1 MVRQAI
7 CLRRSTA
14 RFIYLF
20 LTLFVFSN
28 VVSGQL
34 DASSNLS
41 DYKLGAGDLIE
52 ILVYGEEDLTLETRV
67 SAEGVI
73 SYPFLGELRLSGLS
87 VKSVETLIEAGL
99 KGRYLINP
107 RVTVS
112 VLEYRQFYV
121 NGEVEEP
128 GGFPFVPGLTVQKA
142 VSLAGGFTDRASRRK
157 IYIIHEGQDEMQPR
171 QVELSSPVN
180 PGDIITVHESFF

>member
-1 MVRQAI
+1 MRQAS
-7 CLRRSTA
+7 CLQDVT
-14 RFIYLF
+14 IHIF
-20 LTLFVFSN
+20 LLFVALFALPHT
-28 VVSGQL
+28 VFGQV
-34 DASSNLS
+34 DASSKIS

-52 ILVYGEEDLTLETRV
+52 ILVYDEEDLTLETRV

-73 SYPFLGELRLSGLS
+73 SYPFLGELRLSGLT
-87 VKSVETLIEAGL
+87 VRSVETLIEAGL

-142 VSLAGGFTDRASRRK
+142 ISLAGGFTDRASRRK
-157 IYIIHEGQDEMQPR
+157 IFIIHEGQDEMEPR
-171 QVELSSPVN
+171 QVEISSPVN

>member
-1 MVRQAI
+1 M
-7 CLRRSTA
+7 RRSTA